1 MLLLTEAEKML
12 AIFGGLSHCKVYITL
27 FSINVVVLLFT
38 AMTSYSLIFLL
49 RFSCLYHHLDRL

>member
-38 AMTSYSLIFLL
+38 AMTSYSLIF
-49 RFSCLYHHLDRL
+49 C